1 MTDEFQI
8 GAHHYRAG
16 RLNAKDAFH
25 VARRLGYVLTA
36 LGIEKGEQFKP
47 TPENF
52 ARIILVTSGQ
62 VPQAD
67 MDFALNTCLG
77 VVKRSMGDHQGWA
90 AIATSTGA
98 LMYDDIDMSTMLQIV
113 WHVISA
119 HRLPDFLFE
128 SGGAGAPK
136 KPPSATRRGA
146 PTPH

>member
-1 MTDEFQI
+1 LTDEFQI

-16 RLNAKDAFH
+16 RLSAKDAFH

-36 LGIEKGEQFKP
+36 LGIEKGDAFKP
-47 TPENF
+47 TSENF

-77 VVKRSMGDHQGWA
+77 VVKRRIGDHQGWA
-90 AIATSTGA
+90 AITTSAGA
-98 LMYDDIDMSTMLQIV
+98 MMYDDIDMSAMLQIV

-128 SGGAGAPK
+128 SGSGSAGQKIPA
-136 KPPSATRRGA
+136 
-146 PTPH
+146 